1 MATQNSSKISDP
13 HIAKTIRDD
22 LHNVKIKDDFKGE
35 YKDLKE
41 YFLNDERKDKLK
53 TMVRFKKFFVLP
65 WWLLKSLY
73 FKLTPFRRLLL
84 IVGIILLI
92 IGGKTG
98 YDSDG
103 NSFTLDLTA
112 LLSGLIF
119 LFIIALE
126 LKDKLHAKT
135 ELEEGRAIQ
144 KALMPE
150 NQPEVSGWDI
160 WLYTKPANDVGG
172 DLLDIINLQN
182 YKYGISI
189 GDVAGKGLSAAL
201 LMAKLQSTIRAL
213 APDLKSLS
221 ELGKKINEIFCRDS
235 LPQLFASLIYIE
247 IVSGSGELNV
257 LNAGHLP
264 PFLIRGN
271 SITKLEKGS
280 PALGIIPNPDFNE
293 KSFEF
298 AQNDILVAYSDGVT
312 EARNEYGK
320 FFGEENLNKELLNI
334 HELNS
339 RQIGEKLIAAVDSF
353 VGKAKVYDDLTI
365 AILKRAKIKNNF

>member
-1 MATQNSSKISDP
+1 MANHNFSKKGDP
-13 HIAKTIRDD
+13 HIGRTIRDD
-22 LHNVKIKDDFKGE
+22 LHSVKIKDDFRGE

-41 YFLNDERKDKLK
+41 YFLTDERKEKLK
-53 TMVRFKKFFVLP
+53 TMSSFKKFFVLP

-84 IVGIILLI
+84 IMGIVLLI

-98 YDSDG
+98 YDSDN
-103 NSFTLDLTA
+103 NSYTLDVTA

-144 KALMPE
+144 IALMPDS
-150 NQPEVSGWDI
+150 QPKVSGWDI

-172 DLLDIINLQN
+172 DLLDIIKINSN
-182 YKYGISI
+182 KFGVSI

-201 LMAKLQSTIRAL
+201 LMAKLQATVRAL
-213 APDLKSLS
+213 APNFQSLS
-221 ELGKKINEIFCRDS
+221 ELGKKINEIFFRDS

-247 IVSGSGELNV
+247 IESGTNILKM
-257 LNAGHLP
+257 LNAGHPP
-264 PFLIRGN
+264 PFLIREN

-280 PALGIIPNPDFNE
+280 PALGIIANPDFDE

-298 AQNDILVAYSDGVT
+298 THDDILVAYSDGVT
-312 EARNEYGK
+312 EARNEIGEFY
-320 FFGEENLNKELLNI
+320 GEEGLTKELSII
-334 HELNS
+334 HDLNS
-339 RQIGEKLIAAVDSF
+339 KQIGEKLITTVDKF
-353 VGKAKVYDDLTI
+353 VGKAKVHDDLTI
-365 AILKRAKIKNNF
+365 AILKRTS

>member
-1 MATQNSSKISDP
+1 MANQKSYNKSDP
-13 HIAKTIRDD
+13 HIGRTIRDD
-22 LHNVKIKDDFKGE
+22 IYNVKIKDDFRGE

-41 YFLNDERKDKLK
+41 YFLTDERQEKLK
-53 TMVRFKKFFVLP
+53 TMSGFKKFFVLP

-84 IVGIILLI
+84 IVGIIFLI

-112 LLSGLIF
+112 LLSGIIF

-144 KALMPE
+144 KALMPDS
-150 NQPEVSGWDI
+150 QPKVSGWDI

-172 DLLDIINLQN
+172 DLLDIINLRGN
-182 YKYGISI
+182 KFGISI

-201 LMAKLQSTIRAL
+201 LMAKLQATVRAL
-213 APDLKSLS
+213 APNFQSLS
-221 ELGKKINEIFCRDS
+221 ELGKKINEIFLRDS

-247 IVSGSGELNV
+247 VESGTNLIKM
-257 LNAGHLP
+257 LNAGHPP
-264 PFLIRGN
+264 PFLIKKN

-280 PALGIIPNPDFNE
+280 PALGIIANPEFNE
-293 KSFEF
+293 TSFELSH
-298 AQNDILVAYSDGVT
+298 NDFLVAYSDGVT
-312 EARNEYGK
+312 EARNENGD
-320 FFGEENLNKELLNI
+320 FFGEASLTMELSNI
-334 HELNS
+334 LELNS
-339 RQIGEKLIAAVDSF
+339 RQVGENLIAAVDNF
-353 VGKAKVYDDLTI
+353 VGKAKVHDDLTI
-365 AILKRAKIKNNF
+365 AIIRKAN